1 MRDIKGGLIEFI
13 REMYVIQ
20 YSSRPNQRLVIKH
33 IHENFKDKDITIVP
47 ITVGRN
53 VNVDFIWGKS
63 KKVTAIDLY
72 RKDFN
77 DMPGNVMK
85 MFRHKRSLDFYDFLI
100 NADEP
105 ISIPLTMIPEEFPLL
120 FIIEEGE

>member
-20 YSSRPNQRLVIKH
+20 YSSSPKPRLVIKH
-33 IHENFKDKDITIVP
+33 IHEDFKNKDITIVP

-63 KKVTAIDLY
+63 TKVTAIDLY

-85 MFRHKRSLDFYDFLI
+85 LFRHKRSLDFYGFLTES
-100 NADEP
+100 DEP
-105 ISIPLTMIPEEFPLL
+105 VTIPLNMVTDEFPLL
-120 FIIEEGE
+120 FPIEEVE

>member
-1 MRDIKGGLIEFI
+1 MRDIKGGLVDYI
-13 REMYVIQ
+13 REMYEIQ
-20 YSSRPNQRLVIKH
+20 YSPFPNRRLVIKH
-33 IHENFKDKDITIVP
+33 CNENFKDKDITVVP
-47 ITVGRN
+47 ITVGKE
-53 VNVDFIWGKS
+53 VNVDFLWGKS

-77 DMPGNVMK
+77 DMAGNVMK

-105 ISIPLTMIPEEFPLL
+105 ISIPLTMVPEEFPLL